1 MHARCSWPWSQA
13 GAACSARQQRE
24 EFDMTF
30 ISGIIGIGLLATFL
44 GIMLWWAPAVPLI
57 IIVVGVLILLI
68 YDFVQTLRHGENS
81 SNR

>member
-1 MHARCSWPWSQA
+1 
-13 GAACSARQQRE
+13 
-24 EFDMTF
+24 MTF

-57 IIVVGVLILLI
+57 VIVVGVLILLI